1 MKAMTANLSTIGDAM
16 TQIRSLT
23 RGLLAGL
30 CLALAIGLGTG
41 GASAQQ
47 AAPKPAT
54 APATAQ
60 VQTFPTPQAAFD
72 AFVAALKSDDE
83 AAKRRLF
90 GADFRKVVPSDVGDM
105 AELRQQFLTLHAAGN
120 KVLVKDDKEAV
131 LEVGTAGWTF
141 PIPVVKTAAGWGF
154 DVPEGLERVRER
166 VIGRNE
172 LSTIQTLL
180 AVADAQGDYAQMDPM
195 KTGSTQYARRIMSSP
210 GKKDG
215 LYWESKPGEPE
226 SPLGEALAKAQSG
239 GANSDVG
246 YNGYKFRLLY
256 SQGASA
262 PGGAYDYLIRNRM
275 MGGFA
280 ILAWPVKYGETGI
293 MSFMVSHD
301 GVVYEKDLGPNTAT
315 AAGTIQIFDPDK
327 SWEKADATP

>member
-1 MKAMTANLSTIGDAM
+1 MKAMTAYPSTIGDVM

-30 CLALAIGLGTG
+30 CLALAIGFGTG
-41 GASAQQ
+41 GALAQQ
-47 AAPKPAT
+47 AAPKPA
-54 APATAQ
+54 ASQ
-60 VQTFPTPQAAFD
+60 VQAFPTPQAAFD
-72 AFVAALKSDDE
+72 AFVASLKTDDE
-83 AAKRRLF
+83 ASKRRLF
-90 GADFRKVVPSDVGDM
+90 GADFRKIIPSDVGDM
-105 AELRQQFLTLHAAGN
+105 ADLRKQFLDLHAAGN

-141 PIPVVKTAAGWGF
+141 PIPVVKTAAGWSF
-154 DVPEGLERVRER
+154 DVAEGLERVRER

-180 AVADAQGDYAQMDPM
+180 AVADAQSDYAQMDPM
-195 KTGSTQYARRIMSSP
+195 QTGSVQYARRILSTP

-226 SPLGEALAKAQSG
+226 SPLGELIAKAQAD

-246 YNGYKFRLLY
+246 YHGYKYRLLY
-256 SQGASA
+256 GQGASA
-262 PGGAYDYLIRNRM
+262 PGGAYDYLVKNRM
-275 MGGFA
+275 VGGFA
-280 ILAWPVKYGETGI
+280 IVAWPVKYGETGI
-293 MSFMVSHD
+293 MTFQVNHD

-315 AAGTIQIFDPDK
+315 AVGTIQLYNPDK
-327 SWEKADATP
+327 TWEKADATP